1 MHSSACA
8 MQHQCGHPNVWP
20 AQSGAWILPVPLG
33 STRDGVVRPGHCPL
47 SCVHSGG
54 HTQGA
59 EEDLSCF
66 PYLSPKAAAIA
77 VQLRSN
83 VAVCPLQLAAFVCS
97 LMPLGIVR
105 RIGGAG
111 SSSRDPLK
119 PSEDEMGVKACHKL
133 SMQDWLS
140 GR

>member
-59 EEDLSCF
+59 EEDCLVFPICLQKQLPSQSSC
-66 PYLSPKAAAIA
+66 
-77 VQLRSN
+77 
-83 VAVCPLQLAAFVCS
+83 
-97 LMPLGIVR
+97 
-105 RIGGAG
+105 
-111 SSSRDPLK
+111 DPMLLCARY
-119 PSEDEMGVKACHKL
+119 S
-133 SMQDWLS
+133 WLLLFAP
-140 GR
+140 